1 MNMRMRWLAVGV
13 FMVANGAV
21 AGFLEGPIQPR
32 ELGRKTTPA
41 GIQFVGFKMLNPEAE
56 TAALTPSRKQ
66 PHVVAYCVLPGA
78 KDRFVITSEAQ
89 LVQITQAGVAT
100 VIGVVIAPVSSE
112 FLCMIK
118 TEKTLIGVNGSG
130 HLVNT
135 ENGSVVGAVVPIDE
149 KEEEPAKQPDPVS
162 P

>member
-1 MNMRMRWLAVGV
+1 
-13 FMVANGAV
+13 MVANGAL
-21 AGFLEGPIQPR
+21 AGFLEGPVKQHEIGAQNIPGS
-32 ELGRKTTPA
+32 L
-41 GIQFVGFKMLNPEAE
+41 QFVGFKVEKSDTEP
-56 TAALTPSRKQ
+56 AAMTIPKKHPR
-66 PHVVAYCVLPGA
+66 VVAYCVLPGA

-118 TEKTLIGVNGSG
+118 TANTLIGVNGSG

-135 ENGSVVGAVVPIDE
+135 ENGNVVGAVVPIED
-149 KEEEPAKQPDPVS
+149 KEDEPAKQPTPS
-162 P
+162 PENSFP